1 MEQNRKHIFSI
12 TLCTAIASLL
22 LFSVAVVKGWFGPE
36 GGIGDVFCEASRTG
50 YIKQPA
56 NTFSNFGFIFSG
68 LLIAWQL
75 SSGRFHQNNNSFS
88 GNIFYGTFYSCLVVL
103 LGPGSMALHATT
115 AKVGG
120 FFDMLSMYMI
130 AAFVVAYA
138 AQRYF
143 SWKPFQF
150 IAVFAITLSVC
161 LWANFQDYE
170 IIFDFFGNLAF
181 AFFITLAVFFEGLNF
196 YIRKLKLN
204 KAWGYASLIS
214 LLTAFA
220 IWSLSRTGAPFCD
233 PSSLVQ
239 GHGIWHLLCAVST
252 YCLFRLY
259 ASEQSV

>member
-120 FFDMLSMYMI
+120 FFRYAVHVHDCGIRGCVCRPALFFMEALSIYCRLRNYP
-130 AAFVVAYA
+130 VRLPVGE
-138 AQRYF
+138 F
-143 SWKPFQF
+143 S
-150 IAVFAITLSVC
+150 
-161 LWANFQDYE
+161 
-170 IIFDFFGNLAF
+170 
-181 AFFITLAVFFEGLNF
+181 GL
-196 YIRKLKLN
+196 
-204 KAWGYASLIS
+204 
-214 LLTAFA
+214 
-220 IWSLSRTGAPFCD
+220 
-233 PSSLVQ
+233 
-239 GHGIWHLLCAVST
+239 
-252 YCLFRLY
+252 
-259 ASEQSV
+259 